1 MKFVTD
7 YGMVSFKGWVSMIKI
22 NNDWQDFFERET
34 KKDYYLK
41 LRNFLKNEYNNYTV
55 YPPMEEIFNA
65 FKITPLSKVKVV
77 ILGQDPY
84 YNQGQ
89 AMGLSFSV
97 KDGIKPPPSLVNI
110 YREISNDLDQEI
122 NISSGNLTR
131 WAEQGVFLLNT
142 TLTVRDG
149 EPLSHKGHGWEIFT
163 DNVIRTLNENDNPKV
178 FLLWGNNAKAKKN
191 LITNK
196 NHLILEAGHPSPLSA
211 RYFYGCKHFSK
222 TNDFLIK
229 NGLKPIKW

>member
-1 MKFVTD
+1 
-7 YGMVSFKGWVSMIKI
+7 MIKI
-22 NNDWQDFFERET
+22 DNDWQDFFEKET

-41 LRNFLKNEYNNYTV
+41 LRNFLKNEYSNYTI

-110 YREISNDLDQEI
+110 YREISNDLNREI
-122 NISSGNLTR
+122 NISSGNLTH

-163 DNVIRTLNENDNPKV
+163 DNVIKTLNENDSPKV

-229 NGLKPIKW
+229 RLNYFFKFSKFEMVHKLY

>member
-1 MKFVTD
+1 
-7 YGMVSFKGWVSMIKI
+7 MIKI

-41 LRNFLKNEYNNYTV
+41 LRNFLKGEYNNYTV

-110 YREISNDLDQEI
+110 YREISNDLNREI
-122 NISSGNLTR
+122 NISSGNLTH

-163 DNVIRTLNENDNPKV
+163 DNVIKTLNENDSPKV

-211 RYFYGCKHFSK
+211 RYFYGCRHFSK

>member
-1 MKFVTD
+1 
-7 YGMVSFKGWVSMIKI
+7 MIKI

-97 KDGIKPPPSLVNI
+97 KDGINPPPSLVNI

-196 NHLILEAGHPSPLSA
+196 NHLILEAGHPSPLSV

-229 NGLKPIKW
+229 NGLKPIEW

>member
-1 MKFVTD
+1 
-7 YGMVSFKGWVSMIKI
+7 MIKI
-22 NNDWQDFFERET
+22 NNDWQDFFESET

>member
-1 MKFVTD
+1 
-7 YGMVSFKGWVSMIKI
+7 MIVI
-22 NNDWQDFFERET
+22 NNDWQDFFEKET
-34 KKDYYLK
+34 KKDYYLE
-41 LRNFLKNEYNNYTV
+41 LRSFLKNEYNNCTV

-65 FKITPLSKVKVV
+65 FKITPLSKVKAV

-84 YNQGQ
+84 YHQGQ

-97 KDGIKPPPSLVNI
+97 KEGIKLPPSLVNI

-122 NISSGNLTR
+122 NISSGNLTH

-163 DNVIRTLNENDNPKV
+163 DNVIRVLNENDNPKV
-178 FLLWGNNAKAKKN
+178 FLLWGNNAKVKKS

-196 NHLILEAGHPSPLSA
+196 NHLILEAGHPSPLSV

>member
-22 NNDWQDFFERET
+22 DNDWQDFFERET

-41 LRNFLKNEYNNYTV
+41 LRDFLKNEYNNYTI

-110 YREISNDLDQEI
+110 YREISNDLNQEI
-122 NISSGNLTR
+122 NISNGNLTH

-163 DNVIRTLNENDNPKV
+163 DNVIKALNENDNPKV

>member
-7 YGMVSFKGWVSMIKI
+7 YGMVSFKGWVGMIKI

-41 LRNFLKNEYNNYTV
+41 LRDFLKNEYNNYTV

-110 YREISNDLDQEI
+110 YREISNDLNQEI

-163 DNVIRTLNENDNPKV
+163 DNVIRTLNENDSPKV

-196 NHLILEAGHPSPLSA
+196 NHLILEAGHPSPLSV

>member
-1 MKFVTD
+1 
-7 YGMVSFKGWVSMIKI
+7 MIKI

-41 LRNFLKNEYNNYTV
+41 LRDFLKNEYNNYTV

-110 YREISNDLDQEI
+110 YREISNDLNQEI
-122 NISSGNLTR
+122 DISSGNLTR

-163 DNVIRTLNENDNPKV
+163 DNVIRTLNENDSPKV
-178 FLLWGNNAKAKKN
+178 FLLWGNNAKAKKD

>member
-1 MKFVTD
+1 
-7 YGMVSFKGWVSMIKI
+7 MIKI
-22 NNDWQDFFERET
+22 DNDWQDFFERET

-110 YREISNDLDQEI
+110 YREISNDLNQEI

-163 DNVIRTLNENDNPKV
+163 DNVIKTLNENDSPKV

-211 RYFYGCKHFSK
+211 RYFYGCRHFSK

>member
-1 MKFVTD
+1 
-7 YGMVSFKGWVSMIKI
+7 MIKI
-22 NNDWQDFFERET
+22 DNDWQDFFEKET

-41 LRNFLKNEYNNYTV
+41 LRNFLKNEYSNYTI

-110 YREISNDLDQEI
+110 YREISNDLNQEI

-163 DNVIRTLNENDNPKV
+163 DNVIKALNENDNPKV

-211 RYFYGCKHFSK
+211 RYFYGCRHFSK

>member
-1 MKFVTD
+1 
-7 YGMVSFKGWVSMIKI
+7 MIKI
-22 NNDWQDFFERET
+22 DNDWQDFFEKET

-41 LRNFLKNEYNNYTV
+41 LRTFLKNEYSNYTI
-55 YPPMEEIFNA
+55 YPPMGEIFNA

-110 YREISNDLDQEI
+110 YREISNDLNQEI

-163 DNVIRTLNENDNPKV
+163 DNVIRALNENDNPKV

-196 NHLILEAGHPSPLSA
+196 NHLILEAGHPSPLSV

>member
-1 MKFVTD
+1 
-7 YGMVSFKGWVSMIKI
+7 MIKI
-22 NNDWQDFFERET
+22 DNDWQDFFERET

-41 LRNFLKNEYNNYTV
+41 LRSFLKNEYNNYTV

-97 KDGIKPPPSLVNI
+97 KDGIKLPPSLVNI
-110 YREISNDLDQEI
+110 YREISNDLNQEI
-122 NISSGNLTR
+122 NISSGNLTH

-163 DNVIRTLNENDNPKV
+163 DNVIRALNENDSPKV

-196 NHLILEAGHPSPLSA
+196 NHLILEAGHPSPLSV

>member
-1 MKFVTD
+1 
-7 YGMVSFKGWVSMIKI
+7 MIVI

-34 KKDYYLK
+34 KKDYYLE
-41 LRNFLKNEYNNYTV
+41 LRSFLKNEYNNCTV

-84 YNQGQ
+84 YHQGQ

-97 KDGIKPPPSLVNI
+97 KEGIKLPPSLVNI

-122 NISSGNLTR
+122 NISSGNLTH

-163 DNVIRTLNENDNPKV
+163 DNVIRALNENDNPKV
-178 FLLWGNNAKAKKN
+178 FLLWGNNAKVKKS

-196 NHLILEAGHPSPLSA
+196 NHLILEAGHPSPLSV

>member
-1 MKFVTD
+1 
-7 YGMVSFKGWVSMIKI
+7 MIKI
-22 NNDWQDFFERET
+22 DNDWQDFFEKET

-41 LRNFLKNEYNNYTV
+41 LRNFLKNEYSNYTI

-110 YREISNDLDQEI
+110 YREISNDLNQEI

-178 FLLWGNNAKAKKN
+178 FLLWGNNAKAKKS

-196 NHLILEAGHPSPLSA
+196 NHLILEAGHPSPLSV
-211 RYFYGCKHFSK
+211 RYFYGCEHFSK

>member
-1 MKFVTD
+1 
-7 YGMVSFKGWVSMIKI
+7 MIKI
-22 NNDWQDFFERET
+22 DNDWQDFFEKET

-41 LRNFLKNEYNNYTV
+41 LRNFLKNEYNNYIV

-110 YREISNDLDQEI
+110 YREISNDLSQEI
-122 NISSGNLTR
+122 NISSGNLTH

-163 DNVIRTLNENDNPKV
+163 DNVIRVLNENDSPKV

-196 NHLILEAGHPSPLSA
+196 SHLILEAGHPSPLSV

>member
-1 MKFVTD
+1 
-7 YGMVSFKGWVSMIKI
+7 MIKI
-22 NNDWQDFFERET
+22 DNDWQDFFEKET

-41 LRNFLKNEYNNYTV
+41 LRNFLKNEYSNYTI

-110 YREISNDLDQEI
+110 YREISNDLNQEI
-122 NISSGNLTR
+122 NISSGNLTH

-163 DNVIRTLNENDNPKV
+163 DNVIKALNENDNPKV
-178 FLLWGNNAKAKKN
+178 FLLWGNNAKDKKN

-211 RYFYGCKHFSK
+211 RYFYGCRHFSK

>member
-1 MKFVTD
+1 
-7 YGMVSFKGWVSMIKI
+7 MIVI

-34 KKDYYLK
+34 KKDYYLE
-41 LRNFLKNEYNNYTV
+41 LRSFLKNEYNNCTV

-84 YNQGQ
+84 YHQGQ

-97 KDGIKPPPSLVNI
+97 KEGIKLPPSLVNI

-163 DNVIRTLNENDNPKV
+163 DNVIRALNENDNPKV
-178 FLLWGNNAKAKKN
+178 FLLWGNNAKVKKS

-196 NHLILEAGHPSPLSA
+196 NHLILEAGHPSPLSV

>member
-1 MKFVTD
+1 
-7 YGMVSFKGWVSMIKI
+7 MIKI
-22 NNDWQDFFERET
+22 DNDWQDFFEKET

-97 KDGIKPPPSLVNI
+97 KDGIKLPPSLVNI
-110 YREISNDLDQEI
+110 YREISNDLNQEI
-122 NISSGNLTR
+122 NISSGNLTH

-163 DNVIRTLNENDNPKV
+163 DNVIKALNGNDNPKV

-196 NHLILEAGHPSPLSA
+196 NHLILEAGHPSPLSV

>member
-1 MKFVTD
+1 
-7 YGMVSFKGWVSMIKI
+7 MIKI

-110 YREISNDLDQEI
+110 YREISNDLNQEI
-122 NISSGNLTR
+122 NISSGNLTH

-211 RYFYGCKHFSK
+211 RYFYGCRHFSK

>member
-1 MKFVTD
+1 
-7 YGMVSFKGWVSMIKI
+7 MIKI
-22 NNDWQDFFERET
+22 DNDWQDFFEKET

-41 LRNFLKNEYNNYTV
+41 LRIFLKNEYNNYTI

-65 FKITPLSKVKVV
+65 FKITPLSKIKVV

-97 KDGIKPPPSLVNI
+97 KDGIKLPPSLVNI
-110 YREISNDLDQEI
+110 YREISNDLNQEI
-122 NISSGNLTR
+122 NISSGNLTH

-163 DNVIRTLNENDNPKV
+163 DSVIRALNENDNPKV

-196 NHLILEAGHPSPLSA
+196 NHLILEAGHPSPLSV

>member
-1 MKFVTD
+1 
-7 YGMVSFKGWVSMIKI
+7 MIKI

-41 LRNFLKNEYNNYTV
+41 LRNFLKNEYNNYTI

-110 YREISNDLDQEI
+110 YREISNDLNQEI
-122 NISSGNLTR
+122 NISSGNLTH

-163 DNVIRTLNENDNPKV
+163 DNVIRALNENDNPKV

-196 NHLILEAGHPSPLSA
+196 NHLILEAGHPSPLSV

>member
-1 MKFVTD
+1 
-7 YGMVSFKGWVSMIKI
+7 MIKI
-22 NNDWQDFFERET
+22 DNDWQDFFEKET

-122 NISSGNLTR
+122 NISSGNLTH

-211 RYFYGCKHFSK
+211 RYFYGCRHFSK

>member
-7 YGMVSFKGWVSMIKI
+7 YGIVSFKGWVSMIKI

-211 RYFYGCKHFSK
+211 RYFYGCRHFSK

>member
-1 MKFVTD
+1 
-7 YGMVSFKGWVSMIKI
+7 MIKI

-41 LRNFLKNEYNNYTV
+41 LRDFLKNEYNNYTV

-65 FKITPLSKVKVV
+65 FKITPLSKVKVI

-110 YREISNDLDQEI
+110 YREISNDLNQEI
-122 NISSGNLTR
+122 NISSGNLTH

-163 DNVIRTLNENDNPKV
+163 DNVIKTLNENDSPKV

-196 NHLILEAGHPSPLSA
+196 NHLILEAGHPSPLSV

>member
-1 MKFVTD
+1 
-7 YGMVSFKGWVSMIKI
+7 MIKI
-22 NNDWQDFFERET
+22 DNDWQDFFERET

-110 YREISNDLDQEI
+110 YREISNDLNQEI
-122 NISSGNLTR
+122 NISSGNLTH

-163 DNVIRTLNENDNPKV
+163 DNVIKALNENDNPKV

-211 RYFYGCKHFSK
+211 RYFYGCRHFSK

>member
-1 MKFVTD
+1 
-7 YGMVSFKGWVSMIKI
+7 MIKI
-22 NNDWQDFFERET
+22 DNDWQDFFERET

-110 YREISNDLDQEI
+110 YREISNDLNQEI
-122 NISSGNLTR
+122 NISSGNLTH

-163 DNVIRTLNENDNPKV
+163 DNVIKALNKNDSPKV

-211 RYFYGCKHFSK
+211 RYFYGCRHFSK